1 MKISFDRKIKRV
13 LANVV
18 VGALLLLLCGCQ
30 ESSVEN
36 WSTEEVQQLASEY
49 LASRYSADFTI
60 LNCYTKANSPGPIP
74 GGGVHWELRVQSD
87 QFPDEIFFV
96 YYKKRENE
104 DWHFSDSY
112 CRLLLQQE
120 AKSYFYNK
128 CKSYFEEDF
137 TVDFF
142 WGEEVWPAGTGEES
156 TIQEFL
162 QAGGHIWGLCIY
174 LKDVDPTDDNYK
186 VAAMKI
192 LESEPSVQLIKIFG
206 LTNDGY
212 SAAIESGAPKEI
224 WNNHQEWRLGQAQ
237 YLPERVAE

>member
-1 MKISFDRKIKRV
+1 MH
-13 LANVV
+13 AW
-18 VGALLLLLCGCQ
+18 
-30 ESSVEN
+30 E
-36 WSTEEVQQLASEY
+36 
-49 LASRYSADFTI
+49 TI
-60 LNCYTKANSPGPIP
+60 EHSLDYI
-74 GGGVHWELRVQSD
+74 
-87 QFPDEIFFV
+87 DE
-96 YYKKRENE
+96 
-104 DWHFSDSY
+104 H
-112 CRLLLQQE
+112 L
-120 AKSYFYNK
+120 
-128 CKSYFEEDF
+128 
-137 TVDFF
+137 
-142 WGEEVWPAGTGEES
+142 GEEVWPAGTGEES